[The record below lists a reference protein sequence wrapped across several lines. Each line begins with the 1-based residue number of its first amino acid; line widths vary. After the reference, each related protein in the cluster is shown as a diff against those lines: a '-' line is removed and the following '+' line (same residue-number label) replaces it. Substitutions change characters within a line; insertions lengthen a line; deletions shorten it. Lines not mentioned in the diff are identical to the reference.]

1 MNNGDGQRFFKVG
14 TLIDIMK
21 NLGPNQKQGINCRPF
36 YVISLNERKS
46 KLQQKIYIRKHT
58 DNLSM
63 IPIFLSNLC
72 LACSGTPLLWNELV
86 CRFGVEVGEEHDHHL
101 EMKKQKWS
109 LKS

>member
-1 MNNGDGQRFFKVG
+1 
-14 TLIDIMK
+14 MK
-21 NLGPNQKQGINCRPF
+21 NLGPNLKQGMNCRPF
-36 YVISLNERKS
+36 YVISLNERES

-72 LACSGTPLLWNELV
+72 LACSRTPLLWNELV
-86 CRFGVEVGEEHDHHL
+86 CRFEVEVEVEVGEEHDPHL

-109 LKS
+109 LNFEVQSSRGN